1 MFNIIITNI
10 IIVIIIYIIN
20 KFEKNIFTIKKNL
33 TFDLKGKIKNY
44 CCCCCYRCRRRRCCY
59 SYYYYDY

>member
-20 KFEKNIFTIKKNL
+20 KFEKNIITIKK
-33 TFDLKGKIKNY
+33 KPYI
-44 CCCCCYRCRRRRCCY
+44 
-59 SYYYYDY
+59 